1 LSTEFAL
8 PFTGATDSPV
18 DEREALLAKHE
29 RLSQIRVALARL
41 TLLDFTTFTKPDYLT
56 NWHHKVVAGALDK
69 VLAGEC
75 RRLLI
80 TMPPQ
85 NGKTELVSRR
95 FPAYALG
102 RKPNLRII
110 ACSYSD
116 SLAQDISRDVQKVM
130 STPEYAELFPKV
142 RLAEARDAEK
152 RTQGQFDVVGG
163 TGYYIAAGIMGSM
176 TGKTSDIGIV
186 DDPFKNRAEAD
197 SETFRDRVYEQYKSA
212 FATRQFGN
220 EGSIIICLTRW
231 HSDDLAGRL
240 LALATSNSDA
250 EQWEVLNFPAV
261 KE

>member
-1 LSTEFAL
+1 LTDAFTL
-8 PFTGATDSPV
+8 PFVGATDPPV
-18 DEREALLAKHE
+18 DERGALLAKHE
-29 RLSQIRVALARL
+29 RLSQIRAALARL
-41 TLLDFTTFTKPDYLT
+41 TLLDFTSYTKSDYLI
-56 NWHHKVVAGALDK
+56 NWHHRVVAEALDR

-95 FPAYALG
+95 FPAFALG
-102 RKPNLRII
+102 RKPDLRII

-130 STPEYAELFPKV
+130 SAPEYAELFPKV
-142 RLAEARDAEK
+142 RLAEARDVEK

-163 TGYYIAAGIMGSM
+163 SGYYIAAGIMGSI

-186 DDPFKNRAEAD
+186 DDPIKNRAEAE

-231 HSDDLAGRL
+231 NEDDLAGRL
-240 LALATSNSDA
+240 LKLASENPDA
-250 EQWEVLNFPAV
+250 EQWDVLNFPAIR
-261 KE
+261 E